1 MKSIVLFYLPDCP
14 YCKKAIAWQKELK
27 EEYPELKDLEIEMV
41 DESQNPAYAERFD
54 YYYVPTY
61 YVEGKKM
68 HEGVATKEK
77 VEAVLRSALHV

>member
-1 MKSIVLFYLPDCP
+1 MSAQKAHTVLSLC
-14 YCKKAIAWQKELK
+14 
-27 EEYPELKDLEIEMV
+27 
-41 DESQNPAYAERFD
+41 QNPAYAERFD